1 MTGPESSWWRDLL
14 RNPEWWVQ
22 NIVVAVIVG
31 VVVSVASIF
40 GQYWVDNRRYARE
53 DQLAERQARH
63 DEQMQNLQFVRS
75 GSSADPDQD
84 RPYATFDLQG
94 QNLAELQLAGADF
107 AYANLSHSDLS
118 RAELSMADF
127 DRADLTG
134 ANLTRTNLTGATF
147 SVDEYLDDPNQPGA
161 KLDRANLKGANL
173 TGADLNKTSL
183 TDIYYDAS
191 TIWPTGFRP
200 PPSRATP

>member
-1 MTGPESSWWRDLL
+1 VTGPESSWWRDLL

-127 DRADLTG
+127 DHPNEFDRCHIQRRRVPGRSQSARREARPRQPQRCEFDGRRPEQDIAYGHLLRRLHDL
-134 ANLTRTNLTGATF
+134 AHRF
-147 SVDEYLDDPNQPGA
+147 SAAAQPRNA
-161 KLDRANLKGANL
+161 V
-173 TGADLNKTSL
+173 S
-183 TDIYYDAS
+183 
-191 TIWPTGFRP
+191 
-200 PPSRATP
+200 